1 MRQYYNFIEFT
12 TTRQCH
18 TNRILSDDC
27 FNSLQNHLHWGQIDF
42 VISSLARQNYNCNV
56 TINRA
61 KVWKESMRNKLIDF
75 GLFKLAD
82 AYDKDFNVCSDRS
95 NRRYIGQV
103 KDFINYKQSRLDESL
118 DLAVSVFKNLIQT
131 NDSFRTQALDIL
143 QGDYVTQHN
152 AAIIKMKNDIHY
164 GIPNAIMT
172 ITSNI
177 TQRNFRLFRSIV
189 CYIIWSYN
197 ISFHVFFNCCVCCSH
212 VWKVNKYM

>member
-1 MRQYYNFIEFT
+1 M
-12 TTRQCH
+12 
-18 TNRILSDDC
+18 
-27 FNSLQNHLHWGQIDF
+27 
-42 VISSLARQNYNCNV
+42 

-61 KVWKESMRNKLIDF
+61 KIWKESMRNKLIDF

-82 AYDKDFNVCSDRS
+82 VYDKDFNVCSDRS

-118 DLAVSVFKNLIQT
+118 DLAIGVFKNLIQT

-143 QGDYVTQHN
+143 QSDYVTQHN
-152 AAIIKMKNDIHY
+152 AAIIKMKNDIHH

-189 CYIIWSYN
+189 CYIIYSYYM
-197 ISFHVFFNCCVCCSH
+197 C
-212 VWKVNKYM
+212 KYMHVLMVIFCIVVFGK